1 MLTISKCCS
10 FRLNLINLPAKSIIM
25 KSILLFFC
33 VFSMFLAKAQYSG
46 QVVSFDNTA
55 GAVNGAGA
63 LETALG
69 PISDRKNKTAER
81 FKSIQGSPYTSNTF
95 LPGNVYYK
103 EENTGSVFYRYNAYN
118 EEIEI
123 KTQNLEDAPI
133 RGLSRDKNI
142 AVIGVDG
149 RQVRF
154 STFIDKR
161 NRTQNGYL
169 TLVQDGKFKLYE
181 RNNVKY
187 TEGQPAPNPFI
198 KAVPPKFSQF
208 KEYYLEI
215 EGNNRVDEV
224 ELKNK
229 KLLKLLPADMKAST
243 QQYLKEN
250 KIKIKDIQDLM
261 AVVTYLNQ

>member
-1 MLTISKCCS
+1 
-10 FRLNLINLPAKSIIM
+10 M

-33 VFSMFLAKAQYSG
+33 VFSMFLGEAQYSG
-46 QVVSFDNTA
+46 QFASSGSAA
-55 GAVNGAGA
+55 GNANGLGQ
-63 LETALG
+63 LEQALG
-69 PISDRKNKTAER
+69 PINERNSKTAKKMET
-81 FKSIQGSPYTSNTF
+81 IQGSPYTSNTF

-181 RNNVKY
+181 RNNIKY

-229 KLLKLLPADMKAST
+229 KLLKLLPADMKVST

-250 KIKIKDIQDLM
+250 KIKIKDIEDLM